1 MKSMWIRTAVLAAA
15 SVCCSGTTFAA
26 APGAQSDSGSSSQDK
41 AFVEKASEGS
51 LAEISFSKI
60 ALRKSKNDEVK
71 TFAKKMIEDHTTLMT
86 NMKPIADQMG
96 LKPPTKLNKEH
107 QMEADRLESLSGDKF
122 DKEYITAMV
131 GDHHK
136 DLGEFMTQQNATS
149 NAQLKSTVEQGTQVI
164 RQHTEM
170 IDQIAQ
176 KNGITTPPMPSM

>member
-1 MKSMWIRTAVLAAA
+1 MKSMWMRTAILGAA
-15 SVCCSGTTFAA
+15 VCCSGFTFAA
-26 APGAQSDSGSSSQDK
+26 APGAQGDSGSASQDK

-51 LAEISFSKI
+51 LAEISLSKI
-60 ALRKSKNDEVK
+60 ALKKSKNDEIQS
-71 TFAKKMIEDHTTLMT
+71 FAKKMIEDHTTLMT

-107 QMEADRLESLSGDKF
+107 QMEADRLQPLSGDKF

-136 DLGEFMTQQNATS
+136 DLSEFMTQQNSTS
-149 NAQLKSTVEQGTQVI
+149 NPQLKSTVEQGIQVI

-176 KNGITTPPMPSM
+176 KNGITTPSMPSM